1 MHNFKLRPSLTHKV
15 YDSFSC
21 NECINAFNN
30 IMMELTILPLFH
42 IMHTMICKVA
52 YFLKFGQLCVCSI
65 SIFDVFLY
73 YKMIKRCD
81 LIYLVEYFRH
91 IQINRLKNIF
101 WFMCGYNV
109 WWSKTNI
116 FWFPSTP
123 IHFRDIKLYQCQHRF
138 SFWRKMVWC

>member
-52 YFLKFGQLCVCSI
+52 YFLKLCVCSI

-116 FWFPSTP
+116 LWFSSTP